1 MESPPSEIDEPSEPE
16 SYRRGRKAA
25 PGLVAAAALVAAASY
40 AFVRYRPARVAIEGV
55 SMVPTLVPGDWV
67 LVVTQERYERGDVVV
82 VEHPQRSGYEVV
94 KRITGAPG
102 DVVADRKLG
111 PDEYWVQG
119 DYAPRSTDSRAFGPV
134 SAGNLKAKAV
144 LIYWPIDRRQVVH

>member
-1 MESPPSEIDEPSEPE
+1 
-16 SYRRGRKAA
+16 
-25 PGLVAAAALVAAASY
+25 
-40 AFVRYRPARVAIEGV
+40 
-55 SMVPTLVPGDWV
+55 MVPTLVPGDWV